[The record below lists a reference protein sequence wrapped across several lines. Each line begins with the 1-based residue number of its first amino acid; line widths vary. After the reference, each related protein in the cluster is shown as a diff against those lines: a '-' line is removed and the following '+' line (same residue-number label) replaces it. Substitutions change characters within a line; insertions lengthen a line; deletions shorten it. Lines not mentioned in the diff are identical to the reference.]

1 MKHFKKTLAAV
12 AVGSA
17 LLGGAGATMALWQDA
32 ETVKYHAPT
41 PSWSGTFSVGDQS
54 WKFHDQNGNDEQ
66 IGEIYKDSDFRSV
79 DLLTQE
85 SLNKLAQDKQIAIP
99 ITLSYETFGNI
110 GLAGPHEPLLLSE
123 GQHGVNVYQLMSGVS
138 PGDYEAHGF
147 SGPLLGQ
154 VSDMYTSRVS
164 DPSQCS
170 VDSTPTH
177 EPFEAGD
184 RGYINLTTSSSEDF
198 KDLGRDSS
206 YYYNPWLGADDQR
219 SVTICVVLDLP
230 KDDGVSGG
238 HTNTVTAT
246 GVAPVTGATA
256 QDEDSFTAQVQPR
269 EFDYTQ
275 AALDQAD
282 AGVPQIALSPG
293 WNKIIPGDFDY
304 RDYINTTSEDT
315 P

>member
-1 MKHFKKTLAAV
+1 MKNFKKTLAAV

-17 LLGGAGATMALWQDA
+17 LLGGAGTTMALWQDA
-32 ETVKYHAPT
+32 ETVTYHAST
-41 PSWSGTFSVGDQS
+41 PSWSGTFSVGDRS
-54 WKFHDQNGNDEQ
+54 WKFRDQNGNGEQ
-66 IGEIYKDSDFRSV
+66 IGETYKDSDYRSV

-85 SLNKLAQDKQIAIP
+85 GLNKLAQDKQIAIP
-99 ITLSYETFGNI
+99 ITVSHETFGNI
-110 GLAGPHEPLLLSE
+110 GLIAPHTPILLSE
-123 GQHGVNVYQLMSGVS
+123 GPSGVRVKSTMNGVS
-138 PGDYEAHGF
+138 PGEYEDHGF

-170 VDSTPTH
+170 VDSIPTD
-177 EPFEAGD
+177 EPYRTGD
-184 RGYINLTTSSSEDF
+184 RGYIDLTASRHEDF
-198 KDLGRDSS
+198 KDLGPDSW
-206 YYYNPWLGADDQR
+206 YAVTPWLGADDQR
-219 SVTICVVLDLP
+219 SVTICVVLNLP
-230 KDDGVSGG
+230 EDDGVSGG

-246 GVAPVTGATA
+246 GVVPVTGAIA

-269 EFDYTQ
+269 QFDYTQ

-282 AGVPQIALSPG
+282 VGVPQIGLYTSSTAA
-293 WNKIIPGDFDY
+293 IPGDFNY